1 MSKKIYV
8 ADEYRK
14 NKLSLEPGGSE
25 VTVVL
30 GDGTRLVYD
39 KIKDPYRYV
48 LHIHRLGKDI
58 REVYVNGQ
66 PFDVDFEG

>member
-1 MSKKIYV
+1 MSKRIQV

-14 NKLSLEPGGSE
+14 NKLSLEPGGDE

-39 KIKDPYRYV
+39 NIKDPYRYV
-48 LHIHRLGKDI
+48 LHIHRQGKDI
-58 REVYVNGQ
+58 QEVYVNGE
-66 PFDVDFEG
+66 PFDVNFD